1 MEKLKQVVEMLLL
14 LLLPGA
20 SNVSTDETLQ
30 TTGELPL
37 PEEHKLENSCFVT
50 TVAKTFKQT
59 KKATSNDRL
68 EHKIVR
74 SSKC

>member
-1 MEKLKQVVEMLLL
+1 MEKLKQVVEML

-37 PEEHKLENSCFVT
+37 PEEHKLENACFVT

-68 EHKIVR
+68 EHKNVH